1 MEQLPDALSEASR
14 MGALH
19 REILGLFLARLDLIE
34 EQMQTLDRNVA
45 KALQAHHE
53 AVQRLAEIPGFGI
66 ASAQQVIAEVG
77 PTAASFPTPEQLS
90 SWVGTCPGR
99 EESAEVSKSNR
110 SPNPSSSRQ
119 CSFGLFLDCGQS
131 KCHGCNRGFAN

>member
-1 MEQLPDALSEASR
+1 

-45 KALQAHHE
+45 KALQAHLE
-53 AVQRLAEIPGFGI
+53 AVQRLAEAPGFGI

-99 EESAEVSKSNR
+99 EESVEISK
-110 SPNPSSSRQ
+110 
-119 CSFGLFLDCGQS
+119 QS
-131 KCHGCNRGFAN
+131 